1 MSLAKKGKQPHNFGK
16 EQPSTSGILNPA
28 ADNGIY
34 TFINL
39 DGRKFIG
46 NRYDFLKEHPE
57 ITRKQLGKLF
67 ITKPNKIAMGWS
79 ILEFKYKFDSGE
91 KTQEFDF
98 VEVSTGTHLTCS
110 VEHLSNV
117 LGVPPKYI
125 QRMLTQTRGRKTTFG
140 WTTKEYYDNCKKTA

>member
-1 MSLAKKGKQPHNFGK
+1 MSNLTDGGDGGLNPSDKTRHLMSLAKKGKQPHNFGK

-67 ITKPNKIAMGWS
+67 IIKPNKTAMGWS
-79 ILEFKYKFDSGE
+79 ILEFKYKSIFIVIFPYFHIH
-91 KTQEFDF
+91 QP
-98 VEVSTGTHLTCS
+98 L
-110 VEHLSNV
+110 
-117 LGVPPKYI
+117 Y
-125 QRMLTQTRGRKTTFG
+125 R
-140 WTTKEYYDNCKKTA
+140 